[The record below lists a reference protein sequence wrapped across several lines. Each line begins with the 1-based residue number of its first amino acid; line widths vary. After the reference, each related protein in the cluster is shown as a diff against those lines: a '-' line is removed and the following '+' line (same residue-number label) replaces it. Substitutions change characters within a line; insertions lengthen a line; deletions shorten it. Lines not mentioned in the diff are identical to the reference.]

1 LVFVN
6 YCSKAHRPHE
16 CSHFGIPKNSQNGNT
31 NSQNSQFGNTDSQD
45 SQNSQ
50 DSQFPTGKNVLIPV
64 IPNSQNSQN
73 SQNSRTDSQVGI
85 PNSHFSRRDSQIPK
99 FSRRIPKKA
108 SLGDEDEPKSGSSW
122 TGHLLLIGGLGLLA
136 TMIYFGLKASI
147 SDSTSNNSGTNSSSP
162 PPSSNPYDFGAGDFG
177 VKSLDELSRYNV

>member
-16 CSHFGIPKNSQNGNT
+16 CFHFGIPKNSQSGNT
-31 NSQNSQFGNTDSQD
+31 N

-50 DSQFPTGKNVLIPV
+50 DSQFPTGKSVLIPV

-73 SQNSRTDSQVGI
+73 SQNSRTDSHLGF
-85 PNSHFSRRDSQIPK
+85 PNSQNSRRNSQIPK

-108 SLGDEDEPKSGSSW
+108 SQNEESEPKSGSSW
-122 TGHLLLIGGLGLLA
+122 TGILALLGAGGLLA
-136 TMIYFGLKASI
+136 FLFWWGQRSKSN
-147 SDSTSNNSGTNSSSP
+147 DSGSSNNSSQ
-162 PPSSNPYDFGAGDFG
+162 PPSSGSNPYDFGAGDFG
-177 VKSLDELSRYNV
+177 VKSLDQLARYDV